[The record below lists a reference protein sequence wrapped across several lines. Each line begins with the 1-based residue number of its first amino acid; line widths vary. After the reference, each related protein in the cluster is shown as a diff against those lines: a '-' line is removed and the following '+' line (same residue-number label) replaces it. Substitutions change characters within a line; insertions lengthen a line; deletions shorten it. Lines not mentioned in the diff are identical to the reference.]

1 MYLESG
7 NTIVDKYILI
17 IVRLYFTKVQQVKV
31 QKQII
36 ISFSPFEIEQKAGL
50 TC

>member
-7 NTIVDKYILI
+7 NTLVSKFILI

-31 QKQII
+31 Q
-36 ISFSPFEIEQKAGL
+36 
-50 TC
+50 

>member
-7 NTIVDKYILI
+7 NTLMDKYILI
-17 IVRLYFTKVQQVKV
+17 IVRLHYTEVQQVEV

-36 ISFSPFEIEQKAGL
+36 ISFSLFKIEQKAGF
-50 TC
+50 TW

>member
-7 NTIVDKYILI
+7 NTLVDKYILI
-17 IVRLYFTKVQQVKV
+17 IVRLYFTKVQQVKL

-36 ISFSPFEIEQKAGL
+36 ISFSPFKIEQKAGL
-50 TC
+50 TR

>member
-7 NTIVDKYILI
+7 NTLVVMI

-36 ISFSPFEIEQKAGL
+36 ISFSPFKIEQKAGF